1 MPDPLTELFQPDSL
15 ALGVI
20 MILAG
25 TLALSL
31 ATRGILAFLRKR
43 MDGSE
48 LSWNTAFLNA
58 LASPLRLMIWVI
70 GIGLACETAVVG
82 LDTPIAG
89 VIVAARDLG
98 AIAVITWFL
107 VRFIHHVQQNL
118 IGGKTGEGEEADR
131 FAVASVGKLLRLTVF
146 IIASLVAMQTLGISI
161 AGVLTFGGIGGIAV
175 GFAARDMLSNLFGGL
190 TIYLDRPFFT
200 GDWIRSPDKQIE
212 GVVEEIGWRITLIR
226 TLESR
231 ALYVPNS
238 TFSTIS
244 IENITRMKNRRIYET
259 IGIRYDDAVA
269 MNDIVAEVKTYL
281 ESHDEIDQDQ
291 TLMVSFT
298 TFAPSSLDF
307 FIYCFTKTRNGKE
320 YFRIK
325 QEVMLAILRIIE
337 DNNAQC
343 AFPTTTLHLKTEQ
356 QVSSST
362 PSPA

>member
-1 MPDPLTELFQPDSL
+1 MLDSLINLFDRDSL
-15 ALGVI
+15 ALQVTV
-20 MILAG
+20 ILAA

-31 ATRGILAFLRKR
+31 TTRGILAFLHKR
-43 MDGSE
+43 LDGSA
-48 LSWNTAFLNA
+48 LSWNSAFLNA
-58 LASPLRLMIWVI
+58 LASPLRLMIWVV
-70 GIGLACETAVVG
+70 GIGLACETVAAD
-82 LDTPIAG
+82 LDTPIARA
-89 VIVAARDLG
+89 IVPARDLG
-98 AIAVITWFL
+98 AIVVIAWFL
-107 VRFIHHVQQNL
+107 IRFTNNVQQNL
-118 IGGKTGEGEEADR
+118 IQRKAEKGEEVDQ
-131 FAVASVGKLLRLTVF
+131 FAVTSIGKLLRLVIF
-146 IIASLVAMQTLGISI
+146 IIASLVAMQTLGLSI
-161 AGVLTFGGIGGIAV
+161 AGILTFGGIGGIAV
-175 GFAARDMLSNLFGGL
+175 GFAAQGMLSNFFGGL
-190 TIYLDRPFFT
+190 MIYLDRPFFT

-212 GVVEEIGWRITLIR
+212 GIVEEIGWRITLIR

-269 MNDIVAEVKTYL
+269 MDDIVAQVKDYL

-307 FIYCFTKTRNGKE
+307 FIYCFTKTQNGKE

-325 QEVMLAILRIIE
+325 QEVMLAILKIIE

-343 AFPTTTLHLKTEQ
+343 AFPTTTLHLKTEDQ
-356 QVSSST
+356 T
-362 PSPA
+362 